1 MKTSQ
6 LFKLIFG
13 IVINY
18 CMLGAIIFIVFT
30 KLNFSLEDTIFTV
43 GSTALFIGICF
54 NILGNPMRLSME
66 SSENLNSQYVQ
77 RVHLKAQKN
86 EKANKK
92 ITFSAASIISG
103 AIIISSIF
111 ILITGYF
118 L

>member
-18 CMLGAIIFIVFT
+18 CILGAIIFIVFT
-30 KLNFSLEDTIFTV
+30 KLNFSLEDTIFAV

-54 NILGNPMRLSME
+54 NILGNPMNLSMD
-66 SSENLNSQYVQ
+66 SPENLNSQYVQ
-77 RVHLKAQKN
+77 RVYLKAQKN
-86 EKANKK
+86 KSAKKK
-92 ITFSAASIISG
+92 ITFSIASIISG
-103 AIIISSIF
+103 AIILSSIF